1 MPKMR
6 PIVRWVFMVLA
17 VCCVFAL
24 AHPTASADIVV
35 PGSTISDTFGTRG
48 GTHMG
53 TDAAAPDNSPIITT
67 LGGTVLEAGP
77 ATGFGNW
84 VRIQSDDGDI
94 DVVGHMWDDDVLVRP
109 GDRVVPGQT
118 IALVGSAGDS
128 SGPHA
133 HIEKWVDGNVKVD
146 PGTSTEAPA
155 LAPAPEPAPQEPAPA
170 VQVSDPAPVETVVTT
185 TGPDPVWY
193 DLAQCEA
200 TGNWGIDTGNGYYGG
215 LQFSQST
222 WDAFGGGEYAARA
235 DGATPEQQI
244 AVAERT
250 WAKQGW
256 DAWPGCRD
264 KLGLSERPVPA
275 GTPVEAPAQPEPAPI
290 QAEAIPLP
298 GPAVVEEPAIIEAAA
313 PVITSLP
320 KEWQAPATE
329 FVEQIP
335 NFVPQEWVQQVLPQA
350 PTYVAPTFEMPVA
363 QAPAYQPEPAPMP
376 IVAPALPT
384 PDQIIDQ
391 TAAAAT
397 QAGIPQNLVDQGVA
411 FANGL
416 LGVR

>member
-170 VQVSDPAPVETVVTT
+170 VQVSDPAPVAPA
-185 TGPDPVWY
+185 PDTSEW
-193 DLAQCEA
+193 DKLADCEA
-200 TGNWGIDTGNGYYGG
+200 TGNWNIVSVDGYQGG
-215 LQFSQST
+215 LQFAPST
-222 WDAFGGGEYAARA
+222 WTSHGGGDFAPAANQ
-235 DGATPEQQI
+235 ATREEQI
-244 AVAERT
+244 TVASRVLGT
-250 WAKQGW
+250 QGPG
-256 DAWPGCRD
+256 AWPVCSQ
-264 KLGLSERPVPA
+264 GLNLQPVDLVNSAPA
-275 GTPVEAPAQPEPAPI
+275 VDPAPAQPEPAPI

-376 IVAPALPT
+376 IVAPVLPT
-384 PDQIIDQ
+384 PDQVIDQ
-391 TAAAAT
+391 TATAAV